1 MFYHW
6 LNDWHGARDSLT
18 GIALDRF
25 TDNVMV
31 TLVDAD
37 SRESATRTRESSSS
51 KGSGLT
57 LPTFNG
63 NQSQYKVWN
72 QKWSAY
78 LGTMYTAD
86 SVPLLHV
93 IVRVKYEKQS
103 VRHQI
108 QGASFILRTGIA

>member
-6 LNDWHGARDSLT
+6 LNDRHGARDLLT
-18 GIALDRF
+18 GIALDKF

-37 SRESATRTRESSSS
+37 SCESAKHTHESSSS
-51 KGSGLT
+51 KGSGLS
-57 LPTFNG
+57 LPTSNG

-93 IVRVKYEKQS
+93 IVRIKHEKQS
-103 VRHQI
+103 ARHQI
-108 QGASFILRTGIA
+108 